1 MNYFDR
7 FLATTLFNRLF
18 IIISIWLLSA
28 AVAYQI
34 LDTTYHKP
42 RQARILEQEQLR
54 QEIAALENKLEG
66 LTVTP
71 PPATVKSAALDFS
84 LADFVIQSGGKLLAW
99 RPTEQQA
106 VLELSLPWE
115 RVSSLFEWLTRYRR
129 LGLKALNLK
138 GEGERVIATL
148 TLELSNE
155 TI

>member
-1 MNYFDR
+1 
-7 FLATTLFNRLF
+7 
-18 IIISIWLLSA
+18 
-28 AVAYQI
+28 
-34 LDTTYHKP
+34 
-42 RQARILEQEQLR
+42 
-54 QEIAALENKLEG
+54 
-66 LTVTP
+66 
-71 PPATVKSAALDFS
+71 
-84 LADFVIQSGGKLLAW
+84 
-99 RPTEQQA
+99 